1 MRRKRL
7 LWQIFPAYLS
17 ITLMAM
23 LALGLTTLRSLRN
36 FYEDRTADDL
46 QAQAEL
52 VKRALQDRFDDPD
65 EANRLCREMGAN
77 SGTRITI
84 VMSNGIVLADSN
96 EAPTRMESH
105 ADRPEIA
112 SAMTGKVGASIRFND
127 TIDRRMMYVAIP
139 LTRGQ
144 KIVGVVRTAVPVTE
158 IDAILA
164 VIRQRVFLWML
175 AIAFMT
181 AALSLIISRRLT
193 RPLEEIKRGAE
204 RFSQGDLDHKV
215 PVPNTEEIGAVA
227 RALNRM
233 ATQLDERIKAVA
245 RVRNEQAAVLSSM
258 IEGVLAFDNDEK
270 LIRINKAAR
279 RLLRLGDDELQG
291 RNIHEVIRNDDLK
304 EFVSRAFQSAAPID
318 GRIVLHGDIERYVLG
333 TGTVLRDAQ
342 GRGIGVL
349 VVLNDVTRLRRLEN
363 VRREFVANV
372 SHELKTPITSIQG
385 FIETILEGNVDNP
398 EDERRFLAIIARQAD
413 RLSTIVED
421 LLNLSRLEREEES
434 REIALEL
441 QPVQPVLENA
451 IQSCQLRASEHNI
464 GIELNC
470 DASLEAP
477 INAPL
482 LEEAVINLIDNAIK
496 YSGTSEPIQVDAE
509 INGNL
514 MIHVRDR
521 GRGIAEDQLPRVFE
535 RFYRVDKAR
544 SRKLGGSGLGLAIV
558 KHIAGAHGG
567 SVSSDSRPEEGST
580 FTIHIP
586 IE

>member
-1 MRRKRL
+1 MGRKRL
-7 LWQIFPAYLS
+7 LWQIFPSYLL

-23 LALGLTTLRSLRN
+23 LALGLTTLSSLRN
-36 FYEDRTADDL
+36 FYEDRSADDL

-84 VMSNGIVLADSN
+84 VMSNGVVLADSN
-96 EAPTRMESH
+96 ERPARMESH

-112 SAMTGKVGASIRFND
+112 NAMTGEVGASIRFSD
-127 TIDRRMMYVAIP
+127 TIGLRMMYVAIP

-144 KIVGVVRTAVPVTE
+144 RIVGVVRTSAPVTE
-158 IDAILA
+158 IDAILT

-175 AIAFMT
+175 AIAFLT
-181 AALSLIISRRLT
+181 AALSLIISRRVT
-193 RPLEEIKRGAE
+193 HPLEEIKRGAV

-215 PVPNTEEIGAVA
+215 PVPDTEEIGAVA

-291 RNIHEVIRNDDLK
+291 KDIHDVIRNDDLK
-304 EFVSRAFQSAAPID
+304 EFVSRAFESASPID

-398 EDERRFLAIIARQAD
+398 EDERRFLAIVARQAD

-421 LLNLSRLEREEES
+421 LLNLSRLERDEDS
-434 REIALEL
+434 REIALER
-441 QPVQPVLENA
+441 QPIQPVLENA
-451 IQSCQLRASEHNI
+451 IQSCQLRAIEQNI
-464 GIELNC
+464 GIKLNC
-470 DASLEAP
+470 DTSLEAP

-496 YSGTSEPIQVDAE
+496 YSGTSEPIEIDAE

-514 MIHVRDR
+514 LIHVRDH
-521 GRGIAEDQLPRVFE
+521 GRGIAVDQLPRVFE

-567 SVSSDSRPEEGST
+567 SVSSDSRPEKGST

>member
-36 FYEDRTADDL
+36 FYEDRSADDL

-52 VKRALQDRFDDPD
+52 VKRALQDRFDDPE

-96 EAPTRMESH
+96 EVPARMESH
-105 ADRPEIA
+105 ADLPEIA
-112 SAMTGKVGASIRFND
+112 SAMTGKVGASIRFSD
-127 TIDRRMMYVAIP
+127 TIGLRMMYVAIP

-144 KIVGVVRTAVPVTE
+144 KIVGVVRTSVPVTE
-158 IDAILA
+158 IDSILA

-181 AALSLIISRRLT
+181 AALSLIIARRLT
-193 RPLEEIKRGAE
+193 RPLEEIKRGAD

-215 PVPNTEEIGAVA
+215 PVPDTEEIGAVA

-258 IEGVLAFDNDEK
+258 IEGVLAFDNDKK

-291 RNIHEVIRNDDLK
+291 KIIHEVVRNDDLK
-304 EFVSRAFQSAAPID
+304 EFVSRAFESASPID

-342 GRGIGVL
+342 GKGIGVL
-349 VVLNDVTRLRRLEN
+349 IVLNDVTRLRRLEN

-385 FIETILEGNVDNP
+385 FIETILEGKVDNP

-451 IQSCQLRASEHNI
+451 IQSCQLSASEHNI

-496 YSGTSEPIQVDAE
+496 YSGTSKPIEIDAE

-514 MIHVRDR
+514 MIHVRDH
-521 GRGIAEDQLPRVFE
+521 GRGIAGDQLPRVFE

-567 SVSSDSRPEEGST
+567 SVSSESQLEKGST